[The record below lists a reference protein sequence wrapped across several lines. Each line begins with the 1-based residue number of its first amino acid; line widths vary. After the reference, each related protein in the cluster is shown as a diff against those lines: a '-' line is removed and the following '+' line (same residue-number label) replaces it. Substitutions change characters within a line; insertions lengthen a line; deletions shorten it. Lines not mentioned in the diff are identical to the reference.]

1 MKKFN
6 LIGVVLKPVF
16 STTNGKQKQNIDFI
30 IDDKSSVWNLI
41 CQLTALLMTLP
52 LITVLLLLWFNL
64 K

>member
-6 LIGVVLKPVF
+6 LKSVVLKPVF
-16 STTNGKQKQNIDFI
+16 SSTNGKQKQI
-30 IDDKSSVWNLI
+30 IELIVDDKLSTRNLI
-41 CQLTALLMTLP
+41 FQLTALLMTLP